1 MRSTLCSTPL
11 KTALVV
17 VPLSLYFRGPTIAEG
32 GDKSMLSLGSVRSGH
47 VNHRAELPQGFLTVY
62 STTDELDAWYFP
74 RSLFAI
80 YTIDGRLFKNVKS
93 QHFADDQIP
102 DVVALPVGS
111 YLVVVRSENGYVRL
125 PVVVKAG
132 QQTLLDLDFREKVS
146 VRRITQN

>member
-1 MRSTLCSTPL
+1 
-11 KTALVV
+11 
-17 VPLSLYFRGPTIAEG
+17 
-32 GDKSMLSLGSVRSGH
+32 MLFLGSVRSGH

-80 YTIDGRLFKNVKS
+80 YTIDGKLFKNVKS

-146 VRRITQN
+146 VRWIAQN